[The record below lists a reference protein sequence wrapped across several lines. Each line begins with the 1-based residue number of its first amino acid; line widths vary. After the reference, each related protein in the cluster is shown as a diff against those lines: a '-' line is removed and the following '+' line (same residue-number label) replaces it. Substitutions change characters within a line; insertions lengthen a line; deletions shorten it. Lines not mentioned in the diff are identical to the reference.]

1 MKFILLWLVKDHV
14 GELAT
19 ATITSIKEWG
29 IYAELDEY
37 LCDGM
42 IPLSSLKSIG
52 NFYYNK
58 TKNEMIN
65 KITGETLSLGQKLS
79 VKIDSVN
86 TQRGELDLIIC

>member
-1 MKFILLWLVKDHV
+1 MKFILLWLVKDQV

-29 IYAELDEY
+29 IYAELDKY
-37 LCDGM
+37 LCEGM
-42 IPLSSLKSIG
+42 ISLSSLKSIG

-65 KITGETLSLGQKLS
+65 KITGEALSLGQKLS
-79 VKIDSVN
+79 VKIDN
-86 TQRGELDLIIC
+86 INIQRGELDLTIC